1 MNIVLFEPEIP
12 HNTGNII
19 RLCAN
24 INADLHLIQ
33 PLGFTLSDRNLRSA
47 ELYYFDTCN
56 EHIHENFQSFMNRK
70 GRSKVYL
77 TDTKAE
83 KIYTNFNYQ
92 TSDTFVF
99 GSESKGIDKSILD
112 QFDSNNKIY
121 IPMFPNIR
129 SLNICNSVSIVAYE
143 CWRQSNFIIE

>member
-33 PLGFTLSDRNLRSA
+33 PLGFTLSDRNLRRA
-47 ELYYFDTCN
+47 ALDYFDTCN
-56 EHIHENFQSFMNRK
+56 VHIHENFQSFMNRK

-83 KIYTNFNYQ
+83 KIYTNFKYQ

>member
-33 PLGFTLSDRNLRSA
+33 PLGFTLSDRNLRRA
-47 ELYYFDTCN
+47 ALDYFDTCN
-56 EHIHENFQSFMNRK
+56 VHIHENFQSFMSIK
-70 GRSKVYL
+70 GDSKVYL

-83 KIYTNFNYQ
+83 KIYTNFKYQ

-143 CWRQSNFIIE
+143 CWRQAKFIIE

>member
-33 PLGFTLSDRNLRSA
+33 PLGFTLSDRNLRRA
-47 ELYYFDTCN
+47 ALDYFDTCN
-56 EHIHENFQSFMNRK
+56 VHIHENFQSFMNRK

-129 SLNICNSVSIVAYE
+129 SLNICNSCLLYTSPSP
-143 CWRQSNFIIE
+143 RD

>member
-33 PLGFTLSDRNLRSA
+33 PLGFTLSDRNLRRA
-47 ELYYFDTCN
+47 ALDYFDTCN
-56 EHIHENFQSFMNRK
+56 VHIHEIFQSFMNRK

>member
-33 PLGFTLSDRNLRSA
+33 PLGFTLSDRNLRRA
-47 ELYYFDTCN
+47 ALDYFDTCN
-56 EHIHENFQSFMNRK
+56 VHIHENFQSFMNRK

>member
-1 MNIVLFEPEIP
+1 MFI
-12 HNTGNII
+12 
-19 RLCAN
+19 
-24 INADLHLIQ
+24 
-33 PLGFTLSDRNLRSA
+33 
-47 ELYYFDTCN
+47 FDTCN
-56 EHIHENFQSFMNRK
+56 VHIHENFQSFMNRK

>member
-33 PLGFTLSDRNLRSA
+33 PLGFTLSDRNLRRA
-47 ELYYFDTCN
+47 ALDYFDTCN
-56 EHIHENFQSFMNRK
+56 VHIHEDFQSFMDRK

>member
-33 PLGFTLSDRNLRSA
+33 PLGFTLSDRNLRRA
-47 ELYYFDTCN
+47 ALDYFDTCN
-56 EHIHENFQSFMNRK
+56 VHIHENFQSFMNRK

-83 KIYTNFNYQ
+83 KIYTNFKYQ

-129 SLNICNSVSIVAYE
+129 SLKICNSVSIVAYE

>member
-33 PLGFTLSDRNLRSA
+33 PLGFTLSARNLRRA
-47 ELYYFDTCN
+47 ALDYFDTCN
-56 EHIHENFQSFMNRK
+56 VHIHENFQSFMNRK

>member
-33 PLGFTLSDRNLRSA
+33 PLGFTLSDRNLRRA
-47 ELYYFDTCN
+47 ALDYFDTCN
-56 EHIHENFQSFMNRK
+56 VHIHENFQSFMNRK

-143 CWRQSNFIIE
+143 CCRQSNFIIE

>member
-33 PLGFTLSDRNLRSA
+33 PLGFTLSDRNLRRA
-47 ELYYFDTCN
+47 ALDYFDTCN
-56 EHIHENFQSFMNRK
+56 VHIHENFQSFMNRK

-83 KIYTNFNYQ
+83 KVYTNFNYQ

>member
-1 MNIVLFEPEIP
+1 MCIRDS
-12 HNTGNII
+12 II

-33 PLGFTLSDRNLRSA
+33 PLGFTLSDRNLRRA
-47 ELYYFDTCN
+47 ALDYFYTCN

-129 SLNICNSVSIVAYE
+129 SLNICNSVSIIAYE

>member
-1 MNIVLFEPEIP
+1 MNIVLYEPEIP

-33 PLGFTLSDRNLRSA
+33 PLCFTLNDKNLRRAS
-47 ELYYFDTCN
+47 LDYFDICN
-56 EHIHENFQSFMNRK
+56 VHIHENFENFMNMK
-70 GRSKVYL
+70 GKSEIYL

-83 KIYTNFNYQ
+83 NKYTDLSYNI
-92 TSDTFVF
+92 SDTFVF
-99 GSESKGIDKSILD
+99 GSESKGISKSVL
-112 QFDSNNKIY
+112 QKFKSKNKIY

-129 SLNICNSVSIVAYE
+129 SINICNSVSVIAYE
-143 CWRQSNFIIE
+143 CWRQSKFIIE